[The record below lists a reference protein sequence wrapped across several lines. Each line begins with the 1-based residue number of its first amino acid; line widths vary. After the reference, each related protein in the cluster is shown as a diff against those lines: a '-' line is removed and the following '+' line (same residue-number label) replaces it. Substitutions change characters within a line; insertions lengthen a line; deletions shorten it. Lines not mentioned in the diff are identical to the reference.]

1 MKALQEKHA
10 RAIEL
15 RKMGWSYPEIKN
27 ELGVSKGSLSLW
39 LRNYPLTPDQLSKY
53 KNDRESRRV
62 ENYRNT
68 CERTRQTKLDG
79 YYDQERVRL
88 LPLSKSEMYLAGL
101 MLYWGEGLK
110 ANWSTVSFS
119 NTNPK
124 MIVFVKK
131 WLTDCLGV
139 SVDKLVVRLHLYSDM
154 DSSTEHGYWGKL
166 LEIPLR
172 QFRKPYVK
180 QSMRIGISEKGGFGH
195 GTCDLTVHN
204 AVLKKRIIMGIKVIS
219 DFSS

>member
-10 RAIEL
+10 RAIKL

-39 LRNYPLTPDQLSKY
+39 LRNYPLTPDQLIKY

-68 CERTRQTKLDG
+68 CERKRQFKLDG
-79 YYDQERVRL
+79 YYEQERARL
-88 LPLSKSEMYLAGL
+88 LPLSMREMYLAGL

-124 MIVFVKK
+124 MIVFAKK

-139 SVDKLVVRLHLYSDM
+139 SVDKLVFRLHLYSDM
-154 DSSTEHGYWGKL
+154 DSSTEHEYWSNL
-166 LEIPLR
+166 LEIPIIH
-172 QFRKPYVK
+172 FRKPY
-180 QSMRIGISEKGGFGH
+180 ISSL
-195 GTCDLTVHN
+195 CIL
-204 AVLKKRIIMGIKVIS
+204 A
-219 DFSS
+219 

>member
-1 MKALQEKHA
+1 MRALLEKHA

-15 RKMGWSYPEIKN
+15 RKLGWSYLEIKN
-27 ELGVSKGSLSLW
+27 ELSVSKGSLSLW
-39 LRNYPLTPDQLSKY
+39 LRSYPLTVDELSKY
-53 KNDRESRRV
+53 KKDRESRRV

-68 CERTRQTKLDG
+68 CERKRQTKLDG
-79 YYDQERVRL
+79 YYEQERTRL
-88 LPLSKSEMYLAGL
+88 LPLSKREMYLAGL

-124 MIVFVKK
+124 MIVFAKK

-154 DSSTEHGYWGKL
+154 DSSTEHGYWSKL
-166 LEIPLR
+166 LEIPLT
-172 QFRKPYVK
+172 QFRKPYIK
-180 QSMRIGISEKGGFGH
+180 QSKRIGISEKGGFGH

-204 AVLKKRIIMGIKVIS
+204 AVLKKRIMMGIKVIS

>member
-15 RKMGWSYPEIKN
+15 RKMGWSYPETKN

-154 DSSTEHGYWGKL
+154 DSSTEHGYWSKL
-166 LEIPLR
+166 LEIPLT

>member
-27 ELGVSKGSLSLW
+27 ELRVSKGSLSLW

-68 CERTRQTKLDG
+68 CERKRQTKLDG
-79 YYDQERVRL
+79 YYDQERARL
-88 LPLSKSEMYLAGL
+88 LPLSKREMYLAGL

-110 ANWSTVSFS
+110 ANWSTASFS

-124 MIVFVKK
+124 MIVFAKK

-154 DSSTEHGYWGKL
+154 DSSAERGYWSKL
-166 LEIPLR
+166 LEIPLT
-172 QFRKPYVK
+172 QFRKPYIK
-180 QSMRIGISEKGGFGH
+180 QSMRIDINEKGGFGH

-204 AVLKKRIIMGIKVIS
+204 AVLKKRVMMGIKVIS
-219 DFSS
+219 DFLS

>member
-39 LRNYPLTPDQLSKY
+39 LRNYPLTPDQLSKF
-53 KNDRESRRV
+53 KDDRESRRV
-62 ENYRNT
+62 EKYRNA
-68 CERTRQTKLDG
+68 CDLKRQSKLDG
-79 YYDQERVRL
+79 FYEQERARL
-88 LPLSKSEMYLAGL
+88 LPLSKREMYLAGL

-124 MIVFVKK
+124 MIIFAKK
-131 WLTDCLGV
+131 WLTDCLDISG
-139 SVDKLVVRLHLYSDM
+139 DKLVVRLHLYSDM
-154 DSSTEHGYWGKL
+154 DSSTEHGYWSTL
-166 LEIPLR
+166 LEIPIT
-172 QFRKPYVK
+172 QFRKPYIK

-219 DFSS
+219 DYSS

>member
-1 MKALQEKHA
+1 
-10 RAIEL
+10 
-15 RKMGWSYPEIKN
+15 MGWSYHEIKN
-27 ELGVSKGSLSLW
+27 ELGVSKGSLSSW
-39 LRNYPLTPDQLSKY
+39 LHSYPLTLEQLSKY

-62 ENYRNT
+62 EKYRNT
-68 CERTRQTKLDG
+68 CERKRQSKLDG
-79 YYDQERVRL
+79 YYVQERASL
-88 LPLSKSEMYLAGL
+88 LPLSKREMYLAGL

-131 WLTDCLGV
+131 WLMGCLGV
-139 SVDKLVVRLHLYSDM
+139 CDDKLTVRLHLYSDM
-154 DSSTEHGYWGKL
+154 DITMEHGYWSQAL
-166 LEIPLR
+166 DIPLN
-172 QFRKPYVK
+172 QFRKPYIK

-204 AVLKKRIIMGIKVIS
+204 AVLKKRIMMGIKVIS
-219 DFSS
+219 DF

>member
-1 MKALQEKHA
+1 MRALLEKHA

-15 RKMGWSYPEIKN
+15 RKLGWSYPEIKN

-39 LRNYPLTPDQLSKY
+39 LRNYPLTRDQLSKY

-68 CERTRQTKLDG
+68 CEQKRRSKLDG
-79 YYDQERVRL
+79 YYDQERARL
-88 LPLSKSEMYLAGL
+88 LPLSKRELCLAGL

-110 ANWSTVSFS
+110 ANWSTVSIS
-119 NTNPK
+119 NTNPR
-124 MIVFVKK
+124 MIVFAKR
-131 WLTDCLGV
+131 WLTDSLGV
-139 SVDKLVVRLHLYSDM
+139 RVDKLIVRLHIYSDM
-154 DSSTEHGYWGKL
+154 DSSAEHGYWSKL
-166 LEIPLR
+166 LEIPLT
-172 QFRKPYVK
+172 QFRKPYIK

-204 AVLKKRIIMGIKVIS
+204 AVLKKRIMMGIKVIS
-219 DFSS
+219 DLSS

>member
-1 MKALQEKHA
+1 MRALLEKHA

-15 RKMGWSYPEIKN
+15 RKLGWSYPEIKN
-27 ELGVSKGSLSLW
+27 DLGISKGSLSLW
-39 LRNYPLTPDQLSKY
+39 LRNYPLSRDLLSKY

-68 CERTRQTKLDG
+68 CERKRQFKLDE
-79 YYDQERVRL
+79 YYYEEKDRL
-88 LPLSKSEMYLAGL
+88 FPLSKREMYLAGL

-124 MIVFVKK
+124 MIFFAKK
-131 WLTDCLGV
+131 WLTDCLGI
-139 SVDKLVVRLHLYSDM
+139 SFDKLIVRLHLYSDM
-154 DSSTEHGYWGKL
+154 DSGTEHGYWSKL
-166 LEIPLR
+166 LEIPLT
-172 QFRKPYVK
+172 QFRKPYIK
-180 QSMRIGISEKGGFGH
+180 QSMRASIKEKGGFGH
-195 GTCDLTVHN
+195 GTCDLTVYN
-204 AVLKKRIIMGIKVIS
+204 AVLKKRIMMGIKVIS

>member
-15 RKMGWSYPEIKN
+15 RKMGWSYLEIKK
-27 ELGVSKGSLSLW
+27 ELGVNKGSLSLW
-39 LRNYPLTPDQLSKY
+39 LRNYPLTPDQLSKF
-53 KNDRESRRV
+53 KDDRESRRV
-62 ENYRNT
+62 EKYRNT
-68 CERTRQTKLDG
+68 CDLKRQSKLDG
-79 YYDQERVRL
+79 YYEKERVRL
-88 LPLSKSEMYLAGL
+88 LPLSKREMYLAGL

-124 MIVFVKK
+124 MIVFAKK
-131 WLTDCLGV
+131 WLTDCLDV

-154 DSSTEHGYWGKL
+154 DSSTEHGYWSKL
-166 LEIPLR
+166 IEIPLT

-180 QSMRIGISEKGGFGH
+180 QSIRIGISEKGGYGH

-204 AVLKKRIIMGIKVIS
+204 AVLKKRIMMGIKVIS